1 MKIFIGNLSSKT
13 REKDVSVLFEPYG
26 TVQSC
31 AVLNQY
37 AFVHMKEV
45 EAGKRAVRELNGTEL
60 HGNALVVEESRRR
73 PLNTVKIFVGNISSA
88 VTSKE
93 LEAEFRPFGKIVEC
107 DILKEFGFVHMENE
121 EEAMNAI
128 MALNRTP
135 LKGKTISVQLSTSNK
150 KPFGSPGTP
159 RNQGDRQSGL
169 SRGRPHGASGP
180 PRNQGDRPYGSFGSP
195 RNLGDRAMPSRS
207 LDDRAMPQRSQSDR
221 SMPSWN
227 LDDQT
232 LGSSG
237 AQRDYGDDG
246 SFESLGAARSLDDRV
261 YVPPRD
267 QGDDWRYASVSR
279 QQPNPSKNGSY
290 EDKYNSA
297 SLQSTSPGT
306 SYAPRNSYSESD
318 YSIRYSY
325 YPDQYGSS
333 QEGGHTLPSTYGRDR
348 SPIRRSVPSLPPVS
362 STSLASSSLS
372 RPLAPSAPS
381 EFSRPLAPSAPSEF
395 SRPLAPSEFSRPLAP
410 SEFSRP
416 LAPSAPSEFSRPLAP
431 SAPSEFL
438 RPLAPSAP
446 SEFSRPLAPSE
457 FSRPLAP
464 SEFSRPLT
472 PSEFSRPLAP
482 SEFSRPLA
490 ASAPSEFSRPLA
502 ASAPSEF
509 SRPLAPSA
517 PSEFSRPLAPSDFSR
532 PLALSSASELSKS
545 LAPSASTGLPYER
558 TRLSPPRISSA
569 RSDSKRFSYDSISRY
584 SYDRPVTGLSDYRRY
599 PETDS
604 AYRRPSESPLEYRS
618 YAESSSGYS
627 RLAEPRSDFRRTL
640 DPPPLSSQ
648 HSDYQRRS
656 LGDDRLSQMDSMRYR
671 R

>member
-1 MKIFIGNLSSKT
+1 GGEMKIFIGNLSSKT

-159 RNQGDRQSGL
+159 RNQG
-169 SRGRPHGASGP
+169 
-180 PRNQGDRPYGSFGSP
+180 
-195 RNLGDRAMPSRS
+195 S

-372 RPLAPSAPS
+372 RPLAPSA
-381 EFSRPLAPSAPSEF
+381 
-395 SRPLAPSEFSRPLAP
+395 
-410 SEFSRP
+410 
-416 LAPSAPSEFSRPLAP
+416 
-431 SAPSEFL
+431 
-438 RPLAPSAP
+438 
-446 SEFSRPLAPSE
+446 
-457 FSRPLAP
+457 
-464 SEFSRPLT
+464 
-472 PSEFSRPLAP
+472 
-482 SEFSRPLA
+482 
-490 ASAPSEFSRPLA
+490 
-502 ASAPSEF
+502 
-509 SRPLAPSA
+509 
-517 PSEFSRPLAPSDFSR
+517 SEFSRPLAPSDFSR

-569 RSDSKRFSYDSISRY
+569 RSDSKRSDKQRY

-640 DPPPLSSQ
+640 
-648 HSDYQRRS
+648 
-656 LGDDRLSQMDSMRYR
+656 
-671 R
+671 

>member
-395 SRPLAPSEFSRPLAP
+395 SRPLAPS
-410 SEFSRP
+410 
-416 LAPSAPSEFSRPLAP
+416 
-431 SAPSEFL
+431 
-438 RPLAPSAP
+438 
-446 SEFSRPLAPSE
+446 
-457 FSRPLAP
+457 
-464 SEFSRPLT
+464 
-472 PSEFSRPLAP
+472 
-482 SEFSRPLA
+482 
-490 ASAPSEFSRPLA
+490 
-502 ASAPSEF
+502 
-509 SRPLAPSA
+509 
-517 PSEFSRPLAPSDFSR
+517 DFSR

>member
-416 LAPSAPSEFSRPLAP
+416 LAPS
-431 SAPSEFL
+431 
-438 RPLAPSAP
+438 
-446 SEFSRPLAPSE
+446 
-457 FSRPLAP
+457 
-464 SEFSRPLT
+464 
-472 PSEFSRPLAP
+472 
-482 SEFSRPLA
+482 
-490 ASAPSEFSRPLA
+490 
-502 ASAPSEF
+502 
-509 SRPLAPSA
+509 
-517 PSEFSRPLAPSDFSR
+517 EFSRPLAPSDFSR